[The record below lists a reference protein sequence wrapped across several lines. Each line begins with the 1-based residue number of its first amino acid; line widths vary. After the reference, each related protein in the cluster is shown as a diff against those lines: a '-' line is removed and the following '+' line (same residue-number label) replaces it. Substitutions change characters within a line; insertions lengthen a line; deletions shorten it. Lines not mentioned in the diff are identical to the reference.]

1 MEERTYSNINIT
13 FKSVYWI
20 CGRCK
25 ANQDKIRQ
33 VFFMTF
39 ADLCCQVWVLQE
51 TNINILQKRS
61 SPVNQLS
68 KFTSYMHLFLNWWMN
83 YDMIFIIA
91 NSHCIRISGIGN
103 YMFSTYM
110 LTSSIFLTDF
120 HLHFKKIIMLDTLQE
135 VHLKHI
141 SYWFT
146 LGFLCFSFL
155 KKVLS
160 L

>member
-1 MEERTYSNINIT
+1 M
-13 FKSVYWI
+13 K
-20 CGRCK
+20 
-25 ANQDKIRQ
+25 
-33 VFFMTF
+33 
-39 ADLCCQVWVLQE
+39 
-51 TNINILQKRS
+51 
-61 SPVNQLS
+61 
-68 KFTSYMHLFLNWWMN
+68 

-120 HLHFKKIIMLDTLQE
+120 HLHFLKIIMLDTLQE

-160 L
+160 LWIAIIYSLVLCKIIMDLKDFLLEQAYSFTGRNIQYMYKNILIATSLIMNSHEQQSQFYSLNLKLYYDYLN

>member
-1 MEERTYSNINIT
+1 
-13 FKSVYWI
+13 
-20 CGRCK
+20 
-25 ANQDKIRQ
+25 
-33 VFFMTF
+33 
-39 ADLCCQVWVLQE
+39 
-51 TNINILQKRS
+51 
-61 SPVNQLS
+61 
-68 KFTSYMHLFLNWWMN
+68 
-83 YDMIFIIA
+83 
-91 NSHCIRISGIGN
+91 
-103 YMFSTYM
+103 M

-160 L
+160 LWIAIIYSLVLCKIIMDMKDFLLEQAYSFTDSYVQ